1 MRHILAS
8 LLLLLLSLPAGA
20 DTLMVFGDS
29 LSAGYGL
36 PPGKGWVDLL
46 TDRLEQQG
54 RPYSVVNASI
64 SGDTSAGGLAR
75 IDAAL
80 AEHRPDLLLLE
91 LGANDGLRGLS
102 LAAMQANLNRIIERS
117 EKSGARVLLI
127 GMRMPP
133 NYGPRYTERFHSIYG
148 ELARERQLPLVP
160 FLMEKVALEPSLMQA
175 DNFHPNVKA
184 QPLLLETV
192 WPVLVPLLKPGHAV
206 TRKSGPPSG

>member
-20 DTLMVFGDS
+20 GTLMVFGDS

-36 PPGKGWVDLL
+36 PAGRGWVDLL
-46 TDRLEQQG
+46 AARLKQQG
-54 RPYSVVNASI
+54 RPYRVVNASI
-64 SGDTSAGGLAR
+64 SGDTSAGGRAR

-80 AEHRPDLLLLE
+80 AEHHPAILLLE

-102 LAAMQANLNRIIERS
+102 LAAMKANLNRIIEQA
-117 EKSGARVLLI
+117 EKSGAKVVLI

-148 ELARERQLPLVP
+148 ELAKAQQLPLVP

-175 DNFHPNVKA
+175 DNFHPNAKA

-192 WPVLVPLLKPGHAV
+192 WPVLAPLLKL
-206 TRKSGPPSG
+206 PSRDNAQH

>member
-8 LLLLLLSLPAGA
+8 LLLLLLSLPVGAG
-20 DTLMVFGDS
+20 TLMVFGDS

-36 PPGKGWVDLL
+36 PPGMGWVDLL
-46 TDRLEQQG
+46 AKRLEHQG
-54 RPYSVVNASI
+54 RPCTVVNASI
-64 SGDTSAGGLAR
+64 SGDTSAGGASR

-80 AEHRPDLLLLE
+80 AKHHPDILLLE

-102 LAAMQANLNRIIERS
+102 LAAMKDNLNRIIDRA
-117 EKSGARVLLI
+117 EKSGARVVLI

-148 ELARERQLPLVP
+148 ELAGERQLPLVP

-175 DNFHPNVKA
+175 DNFHPNAQA
-184 QPLLLETV
+184 QPLLLQTV
-192 WPVLVPLLKPGHAV
+192 WPVLAPLLHKGNSKAEN
-206 TRKSGPPSG
+206 